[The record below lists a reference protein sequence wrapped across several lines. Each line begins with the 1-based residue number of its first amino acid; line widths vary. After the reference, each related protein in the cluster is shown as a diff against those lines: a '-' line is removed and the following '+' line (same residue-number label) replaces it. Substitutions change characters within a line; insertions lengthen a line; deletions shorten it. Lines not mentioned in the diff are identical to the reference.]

1 MPVLESS
8 RIVAALRGAF
18 AREAGREELLRI
30 AAEKIRGAGP
40 PYTSV
45 YLYMLHENELV
56 LEAFAGRETDH
67 TRIPVQIGLLHVL
80 DPSTQRLDQLIGP
93 QDGPAAGAGLR
104 LGRMLDQAGEGDQ
117 RTRAHRLF
125 DGGGN
130 AHFTEVA
137 LQRFVHGEPGLEAS
151 HEFRRLLLI
160 GVGQGLDRFRE
171 DELD

>member
-67 TRIPVQIGLLHVL
+67 TRIPV
-80 DPSTQRLDQLIGP
+80 
-93 QDGPAAGAGLR
+93 
-104 LGRMLDQAGEGDQ
+104 
-117 RTRAHRLF
+117 
-125 DGGGN
+125 
-130 AHFTEVA
+130 
-137 LQRFVHGEPGLEAS
+137 
-151 HEFRRLLLI
+151 
-160 GVGQGLDRFRE
+160 GVGVCGTAVATRE
-171 DELD
+171 DQNVPDVRSVENYLACNTWTRSELVVLIRRGELILGQIDIDSDVPAPFTPEEEAAVKQVADALAILL

>member
-67 TRIPVQIGLLHVL
+67 TRIPVGVGVCGTAVATRNTRMCPTSGRSRITWFATPGLVR
-80 DPSTQRLDQLIGP
+80 SWWFSS
-93 QDGPAAGAGLR
+93 
-104 LGRMLDQAGEGDQ
+104 AGE
-117 RTRAHRLF
+117 
-125 DGGGN
+125 
-130 AHFTEVA
+130 
-137 LQRFVHGEPGLEAS
+137 S
-151 HEFRRLLLI
+151 
-160 GVGQGLDRFRE
+160 
-171 DELD
+171 